1 MVYSKRQVILEAMEL
16 PQAFDAMFSS
26 SNYTLSIKKNR
37 TEASHGSFRFVV
49 NEKKLVFVRILTSK
63 QRMRASWII
72 ILIIK

>member
-1 MVYSKRQVILEAMEL
+1 MLCFRLQIIHCRS
-16 PQAFDAMFSS
+16 
-26 SNYTLSIKKNR
+26 KKNR
-37 TEASHGSFRFVV
+37 TEASHGSFRFLV